1 MAQLSPAELRK
12 YDWRAGVFVEKLKK
26 GTPFE
31 LSGGKMEV
39 LSPIGTM
46 KEAVRIL
53 EKGSNGELAGLKF
66 TGQSKGGVY
75 ALKDIV
81 KNKEFGG
88 KGEGSGTIKEDRA
101 LGSLKNQLEAA
112 KKKEKSATIPVRMG
126 GKTYQVYDVKSTH
139 GTPKSDFH
147 FEDVDGKEILWMS
160 HKDGKTERDFQQ
172 WSGTSSSKEQEI
184 FSHRETQQFIKDMK
198 ALYPKGMPNATTV
211 ARKIKDPRL
220 KSLAIYGNQLGK
232 QFGQQNVNIC
242 LQGDVILKK
251 EGKFYTVTAYHSH
264 LNGEQMRGGYEPAF
278 MLVYKGDRSDH
289 DIRGGRLTISPIG
302 CRKVTFMG

>member
-12 YDWRAGVFVEKLKK
+12 YDWRAGVFVEKLKA

-53 EKGSNGELAGLKF
+53 EKGTNGELSGLKF

-75 ALKDIV
+75 SLKDIV

-88 KGEGSGTIKEDRA
+88 KGEGGGTVKEDRA
-101 LGSLKNQLEAA
+101 LAELKKQLEAA
-112 KKKEKSATIPVRMG
+112 KKKEKSATIPIRMG
-126 GKTYQVYDVKSTH
+126 GKTYQVYDVRSTN

-147 FEDVDGKEILWMS
+147 FEDIDGKEILWMS

-172 WSGTSSSKEQEI
+172 WGGVSYSKEPAINQ
-184 FSHRETQQFIKDMK
+184 HRETQQFIKDMK
-198 ALYPKGMPNATTV
+198 ALYPKGIPPATTV
-211 ARKIKDPRL
+211 ARKIKDPKL
-220 KSLAIYGNQLGK
+220 KSMSVYGNEFGRA
-232 QFGQQNVNIC
+232 FGQQNVNIC
-242 LQGDVILKK
+242 LQGDVVLKK
-251 EGKFYTVTAYHSH
+251 EGKFYTVNAYHAH
-264 LNGEQMRGGYEPAF
+264 LNGEQLRNGYEPVF
-278 MLVYKGDRSDH
+278 MAIYKGDRDSEG
-289 DIRGGRLTISPIG
+289 IKGARLGISPLG
-302 CRKVTFMG
+302 CRKISFML